1 MAPQLTSPPSSLD
14 LGLEGLD
21 GVPVLLPHVLLH
33 VISENY
39 YRVIV
44 LLHAAL
50 WALYAG
56 LEPGDDTFA
65 MKHVFA
71 FQLLVISLGQFKTDG
86 TCL

>member
-1 MAPQLTSPPSSLD
+1 
-14 LGLEGLD
+14 
-21 GVPVLLPHVLLH
+21 